1 VNKPVPSHLESK
13 RDVLAKMRNEFQF
26 WYPVDMRSSGK
37 DLIPNHLTYFIYN
50 HCAIWDQESDKWPRS
65 IRANGHLLLNSE
77 KMSKSTGNFLTLL
90 EAINKYS
97 ADGMRMTLADAGDTV
112 EDANFVEAVAE
123 ANLLR
128 LYAFYEWCKEMV
140 ENKTT
145 MRAEA
150 SPLDTYADRVFESEI
165 NKTIQVTRKH
175 YDHMMYKEALK
186 SGFYE
191 FQSARDRYREICS
204 ESLHAGLIF
213 RFIETQLI
221 ILSPICPHICDY
233 IWQKV
238 LNKPHSILKTLWP
251 TCGLADETLLDSSA
265 FFMDAVHDFR
275 NRQKTFSIA
284 KSKSKDKSAANEQTH
299 PTKGSIFV
307 AKTYPRWQQIV
318 LDTLKS
324 MYSVGNCFPDN
335 KTISVEL
342 GKKEELKK
350 FQKKVMP
357 FVAFLKEQVQK
368 KGLNCLNQTLDF
380 DELEVLKTNAKYL
393 QATLQLNEFTI
404 QYTTDVP
411 ADKASLNFEDV
422 TPAKPLIFYE

>member
-1 VNKPVPSHLESK
+1 
-13 RDVLAKMRNEFQF
+13 
-26 WYPVDMRSSGK
+26 MRSSGK

-140 ENKTT
+140 ESKST
-145 MRAEA
+145 MRAET
-150 SPLDTYADRVFESEI
+150 SPLETYADRVFESEI

-221 ILSPICPHICDY
+221 ILSPICPHICEY

-238 LNKPHSILKTLWP
+238 LNKPTSILQALWP
-251 TCGLADETLLDSSA
+251 TASPADETLLDSSS

-275 NRQKTFSIA
+275 NRQKTFSAA
-284 KSKSKDKSAANEQTH
+284 KSKSKDKSAAAEQTH
-299 PTKGSIFV
+299 PTKGNIFV

-368 KGLNCLNQTLDF
+368 KGLTCLNQTLDF
-380 DELEVLKTNAKYL
+380 DELDVLKTNAKYL
-393 QATLQLNEFTI
+393 QTTLQLNELTI